1 MSLDARTAFLV
12 GTAILS
18 PYLLDGL
25 RGVGV
30 PIPVYI
36 TAGQSAAIGA
46 FPQIVLGVPTNNPGT
61 DIADTQSFFAKWNA
75 LNTAFLAQDGSLST
89 QLYTNPKWNPTNFA
103 KLTGEQATE
112 LARAFLAAAD
122 AGAAALTPQTG
133 GFDSASGLG
142 QLATQSTAE
151 SYTIKDSDEYKTLQG
166 MLSTSDN
173 WGTADADDAA
183 DMVPV
188 ILALAIEMD
197 NEGYLASGKPFIPTV
212 SGGLSAASSAVEGFA
227 VGLVGNTLGAAAGLI
242 ADTLLSTPGLIL
254 LGGLLIYKV
263 AYR

>member
-1 MSLDARTAFLV
+1 MSIDARTAFLV

-25 RGVGV
+25 RGAGV
-30 PIPVYI
+30 PLPVYI
-36 TAGQSAAIGA
+36 TAGQKAAISA
-46 FPQIVLGVPTNNPGT
+46 FPQIVLGVPTNNPGD

-75 LNTAFLAQDGSLST
+75 LNKAFLAQDGTLSM
-89 QLYTNPKWNPTNFA
+89 QLYSNPKWNPTNFA

-122 AGAAALTPQTG
+122 AGMAPTTSTSDVPWTEDGFAAAGGTG
-133 GFDSASGLG
+133 EYYVLKDNDA
-142 QLATQSTAE
+142 
-151 SYTIKDSDEYKTLQG
+151 YTGLQG

-173 WGTADADDAA
+173 WGAADAGDAA
-183 DMVPV
+183 DMVPA

-197 NEGYLASGKPFIPTV
+197 NQGYLASGKPFIPTLN
-212 SGGLSAASSAVEGFA
+212 GGINAAGAAVEGFVTGVA
-227 VGLVGNTLGAAAGLI
+227 GSAIGSIAGLA
-242 ADTLLSTPGLIL
+242 ADTLLSTPGLLL